1 MKDAGFAISEATY
14 KREKRKINDLK
25 LQRLHHI
32 AQIGFEDQHLARID
46 NCEMIERL
54 MWQDYLLEPSPY
66 KRVMIL
72 KEIKEL
78 QPYISSYYDAT
89 RGVMQ
94 LTSRYQQYSVGALPP
109 PPVAAVARHDSQ
121 TNQ

>member
-1 MKDAGFAISEATY
+1 MRLTYVQSLEYMKDAGFPMSEGTY

-32 AQIGFEDQHLARID
+32 AAIGFEDQHLTRID

-54 MWQDYLLEPSPY
+54 MWENYRLEPSPY
-66 KRVMIL
+66 KKVMIL
-72 KEIKEL
+72 KEIKEF

-89 RGVMQ
+89 RG
-94 LTSRYQQYSVGALPP
+94 
-109 PPVAAVARHDSQ
+109 
-121 TNQ
+121 

>member
-1 MKDAGFAISEATY
+1 MKDAGFPISETTY

-25 LQRLHHI
+25 LERLHHI
-32 AQIGFEDQHLARID
+32 AAIGFEDQHLDRID

-54 MWQDYLLEPSPY
+54 MWQDYHLEPSPY

-72 KEIKEL
+72 KEIKDL

-94 LTSRYQQYSVGALPP
+94 LSRLVPNHDTDTESIPP
-109 PPVAAVARHDSQ
+109 IE
-121 TNQ
+121 

>member
-1 MKDAGFAISEATY
+1 MKDAGFPISETTY

-32 AQIGFEDQHLARID
+32 AAIGFEDQHLDRID
-46 NCEMIERL
+46 NCEMIQRL
-54 MWQDYLLEPSPY
+54 MWQDYLLEHSPY

-78 QPYISSYYDAT
+78 QPYLSSYYDAT
-89 RGVMQ
+89 RAVIQ
-94 LTSRYQQYSVGALPP
+94 LCRPVPTYDPDTEPLP
-109 PPVAAVARHDSQ
+109 SIE
-121 TNQ
+121 